1 MLVELRGSFVTG
13 PGSIFPPL
21 PIIESRLP
29 FFPDALGQIMLDAG
43 FLNIISRQIVLF
55 TYLTA
60 SAFFDV
66 VKARRLPLARR
77 PTLSA

>member
-1 MLVELRGSFVTG
+1 VGILFPRDVLVELTCSLITG

-29 FFPDALGQIMLDAG
+29 FLPDALGQIMFNAG

-55 TYLTA
+55 FYLTA
-60 SAFFDV
+60 SVFFEELLV
-66 VKARRLPLARR
+66 AGR
-77 PTLSA
+77 